1 MKKNLT
7 LFFLLL
13 SFFVHGQMFDGVKID
28 GSLNPKIAQFRAKGY
43 VLVKTF
49 PEGRGASFKGNIAG
63 RPIEL
68 LIFTTEKTK
77 VVFKAIVYLP
87 KQQTWEDIKYEYSQF
102 VDIFAQKMGEPDNQ
116 FSFFRDPYFEGDGF
130 EMQAVA
136 LEKVV
141 YSSFW
146 VNRNNTTIAL
156 SISKYKQ
163 VEIVYENDRNME
175 LAKSESINASIE
187 RF

>member
-1 MKKNLT
+1 MQKI
-7 LFFLLL
+7 LFLIFLLF
-13 SFFVHGQMFDGVKID
+13 STIIQAQMFDGVKID
-28 GSLNPKIAQFRAKGY
+28 GPLKSKIFQFREKGY
-43 VLVKTF
+43 TLVELF
-49 PEGRGASFKGNIAG
+49 PEGRGASFRGNISG
-63 RPIEL
+63 RPVEV

-87 KQQTWEDIKYEYSQF
+87 KHQNWEDIKYDYSKF
-102 VDIFAQKMGEPDNQ
+102 VDIFTQKMGEPDNQ

-136 LEKVV
+136 LEKVE

-146 VNRNNTTIAL
+146 MNRNNTTIAL
-156 SISKYKQ
+156 SISKFKQ

-175 LAKSESINASIE
+175 LAKRESMDISIE

>member
-1 MKKNLT
+1 
-7 LFFLLL
+7 
-13 SFFVHGQMFDGVKID
+13 MFDGVKID
-28 GSLNPKIAQFRAKGY
+28 GPLSSKISQYRAKGY
-43 VLVKTF
+43 SLVKIF

-87 KQQTWEDIKYEYSQF
+87 KQQTWDDIKYEYSKF
-102 VDIFAQKMGEPDNQ
+102 VDVFTQKMGEPDNQ
-116 FSFFRDPYFEGDGF
+116 FSFFRDPYFEGDDF

-136 LEKVV
+136 LEKVE

-175 LAKSESINASIE
+175 LAKRESLNVSIE